1 MREMSKSAKRLIDF
15 TTALLGLIVFSP
27 VLCVISL
34 AILAIDGAPV
44 FFRQVRPGLNGGPFT
59 LVKFRTMRESDTVGG
74 QPLPDSERLT
84 RLGRF
89 LRRTSFDEL
98 PQLWNV
104 LTGDLSLV
112 GPRPLL
118 MQYLPLYSAK
128 QRRRHEVKPG
138 ITGWAQINGRN
149 DISWEEKLRHD
160 VWYVD
165 NWSLRLDI
173 RILMTTVLKVVRRE
187 GITPADSENVE
198 FFKGSPQQHDEGRPA
213 KPGLTETGR

>member
-1 MREMSKSAKRLIDF
+1 MREMSKAAKRLIDF
-15 TTALLGLIVFSP
+15 TSALLGLILFSP
-27 VLCVISL
+27 VLCLIAS

-44 FFRQVRPGLNGGPFT
+44 FFRQVRPGLNGSPFT
-59 LVKFRTMRESDTVGG
+59 LVKFRTMRESAKTDG

-89 LRRTSFDEL
+89 LRRTSLDEL

-104 LTGDLSLV
+104 LRGDLSLV

-118 MQYLPLYSAK
+118 MQYLPLYSAD
-128 QRRRHEVKPG
+128 QMRRHEVKPG

-149 DISWEEKLRHD
+149 TISWEEKLGHD

-165 NWSLRLDI
+165 NWSLRLDF

-187 GITPADSENVE
+187 GVTPTDSENVE
-198 FFKGSPQQHDEGRPA
+198 FFKGSPQQRGE
-213 KPGLTETGR
+213 

>member
-1 MREMSKSAKRLIDF
+1 MSKAAKRLIDF
-15 TTALLGLIVFSP
+15 RAAFLWLIVLSP
-27 VLCVISL
+27 VLCVIGL

-44 FFRQVRPGLNGGPFT
+44 FFRQLRPGLNGGPFT
-59 LVKFRTMRESDTVGG
+59 LVKFRTMRESAKTDG
-74 QPLPDSERLT
+74 QKLPDSKRLT

-89 LRRTSFDEL
+89 LRRTSLDEL

-104 LTGDLSLV
+104 LKGDLSLV

-118 MQYLPLYSAK
+118 MQYLPLYSAE
-128 QRRRHEVKPG
+128 QMRRHEVKPG

-149 DISWEEKLRHD
+149 AISWEEKLRHD

-173 RILMTTVLKVVRRE
+173 RILMTTVSKVVRRE
-187 GITPADSENVE
+187 GITPTDSEDVE
-198 FFKGSPQQHDEGRPA
+198 FFKGSPQQRGE
-213 KPGLTETGR
+213 